1 MLKIFWLGHLNK
13 KINFKFLNF
22 NKILNYSAIFLF
34 DIIKEKSVLIFF
46 HSETLKHKF
55 FLINNSELLY

>member
-34 DIIKEKSVLIFF
+34 DIIKEKSGLIFF
-46 HSETLKHKF
+46 HSENLKT
-55 FLINNSELLY
+55 